1 MLQVFYA
8 DVIKIDLDV
17 AMLHVFH
24 THVVIVLSGCFIFN
38 ERFEC
43 SMQHE
48 IDVAAKVFL
57 IIYGWL
63 ITFSTYLFDVAN
75 DDCHYSLMLQ
85 RINGASDD
93 GKNFHQM
100 SGRKQHP

>member
-24 THVVIVLSGCFIFN
+24 TYVVIVLSGCFIFN

-48 IDVAAKVFL
+48 IGSCSA
-57 IIYGWL
+57 G
-63 ITFSTYLFDVAN
+63 
-75 DDCHYSLMLQ
+75 
-85 RINGASDD
+85 
-93 GKNFHQM
+93 
-100 SGRKQHP
+100 